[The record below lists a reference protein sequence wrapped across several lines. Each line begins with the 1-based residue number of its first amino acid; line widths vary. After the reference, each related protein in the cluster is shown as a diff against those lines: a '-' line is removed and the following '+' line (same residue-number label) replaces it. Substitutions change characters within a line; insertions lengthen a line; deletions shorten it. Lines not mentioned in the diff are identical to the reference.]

1 MNKTWKRQVF
11 RHTALYTA
19 ILMFSH
25 TGGGGGA
32 QAQTQTQTHKYAI
45 VMNGQ
50 NLPEVKWGQDYK
62 KLAQKSNERQFTH
75 TTNFHIK
82 KNVTLSFNNIDE
94 VVAEKKDVVVFGTAT
109 YLPPYGKVSGFDADK
124 LKKRGDALGWIKTTK
139 PGLVGYSYEGVTCQN
154 NYNNASSGCPE
165 LIYKTQFSF
174 GQQGLKK
181 KTTGG
186 LDIAED
192 KSRDNSPI
200 YKLQD
205 YPGLGVSFNLSSES
219 LVKSIK
225 YNKIISSFSE
235 GVTQQ
240 NGTQNQHKDK
250 NLVYTTGD
258 YQYKNKY
265 SSRYVGQNEHSA
277 IAFYLNAKLHLLDK
291 KNIKNIAQGKTVN
304 LGTLKSY
311 VEPTAEWKN
320 KRQNYFQGNW
330 TFEDKGTVSVK
341 LKLPEVKAGRCVN
354 KNNPNP
360 NAKAPSPALT
370 APALWFGPVQNGK
383 VQMYSASVSTYPDS
397 SSSQIFLQN
406 LSRKDDTSK
415 PGRYSLKPLS
425 TSEIKSKEPNFTG
438 RQTIIRLDGRVQ
450 QIKLGQSNNEVVGFN
465 GNSNNATFGIVSE
478 GSFMPDTSEW
488 KKVLLPWT
496 VRVFADDS
504 KFKEFNKEEKDN
516 KPKYSQK
523 YRSRDNG
530 KRERN
535 LGDIV
540 NSPIVAVGGYLAT
553 SANDGMVHIFKK
565 GNGGDER
572 NYSLKLSYIPGTMPR
587 KDIENKDSTLA
598 KELRAFAEKGY
609 VGDRYGVDGGFV
621 LRQVNLNG
629 KDHVFMFGAMGFGGR
644 GAYALDL
651 TKADGSDPTK
661 ASLFDVKDNG
671 NNGNNGN
678 NRVELGYT
686 VGTPQIGKTHNGKYA
701 AFLASGYA
709 TKKIDDPTNKTALYV
724 YDLENNGNLI
734 KKIEVKDGK
743 GGLSSPTLV
752 DKDLDGTV
760 DIAYAGD
767 RGGKMYRFD
776 LSGQSPDQWTVR
788 PIFEGTKPI
797 TSAPAISQLKDKR
810 VVIFGTGSDLSEE
823 DVDNMEEQ
831 YIYGI
836 FDDDT
841 ATTGTVNF
849 SGSGGGLLEQVL
861 SRDNDNKTLF
871 LTDYKRS
878 DGSGSKGWVVKL
890 KDGQRVTVKPTVV
903 LRTAFVTI
911 RKYND
916 GGCGAETAILGINT
930 ADGGKLTKKSARPIV
945 PDANKDVAQYSG
957 HKQTTKGKS
966 IPIGCMQKGNE
977 IVCPNGYVYDKPVNV
992 RYLDEKKTDGFST
1005 TADGDAGGS
1014 GIDPAGKRS
1023 GKNNRC
1029 FSQKGVRTLLMNDL
1043 DSLDIT
1049 GPTCGMKRISWR
1061 EVFY

>member
-25 TGGGGGA
+25 TGGGG
-32 QAQTQTQTHKYAI
+32 QANTKPYAI

-50 NLPEVKWGQDYK
+50 KLPEVKWGQSYNS
-62 KLAQKSNERQFTH
+62 LPQKSNPRQVNFTTSFSGH
-75 TTNFHIK
+75 K
-82 KNVTLSFNNIDE
+82 KNTTFSFNNTDE
-94 VVAEKKDVVVFGTAT
+94 VVAQKKDAVVFGAAT
-109 YLPPYGKVSGFDADK
+109 YLPPYGKVSGFDEK
-124 LKKRGDALGWIKTTK
+124 RLKERGDVLGWIGTTR
-139 PGLVGYSYEGVTCQN
+139 PGLVGYSYEGNTC
-154 NYNNASSGCPE
+154 SSGDCPDVS
-165 LIYKTQFSF
+165 YKTQFTF
-174 GQQGLKK
+174 GNQGLKSK
-181 KTTGG
+181 VNGK
-186 LDIAED
+186 LDIDED

-200 YKLQD
+200 YKLPDQ
-205 YPGLGVSFNLSSES
+205 PWLGVSFNLSSES
-219 LVKSIK
+219 VVESKKLKKVE
-225 YNKIISSFSE
+225 SSFSE
-235 GVTQQ
+235 DVTQS
-240 NGTQNQHKDK
+240 NGAQSLYKDK

-258 YQYKNKY
+258 VRNKGNQVHQDK
-265 SSRYVGQNEHSA
+265 SHAV
-277 IAFYLNAKLHLLDK
+277 AFYLNAKLHLLDK
-291 KNIKNIAQGKTVN
+291 KNIQNIAQGITVN
-304 LGTLKSY
+304 FGTLKTRI
-311 VEPTAEWKN
+311 EPTDAWKN
-320 KRQNYFQGNW
+320 KRHLTRNVGNW
-330 TFEDKGTVSVK
+330 EFKDTGSVSVK
-341 LKLPEVKAGRCVN
+341 LKLPQVKAGRCIN
-354 KNNPNP
+354 KPNPNP
-360 NAKAPSPALT
+360 KAQALSPALT

-383 VQMYSASVSTYPDS
+383 AEMYSASVSTYPDS
-397 SSSQIFLQN
+397 SSSRIYLQN
-406 LSRKDDTSK
+406 LKRKTDPGR
-415 PGRYSLKPLS
+415 PGRYSLADLA
-425 TSEIKSKEPNFTG
+425 KSDIENRQPNFTG
-438 RQTIIRLDGRVQ
+438 RQTIIRLDGGVQ
-450 QIKLGQSNNEVVGFN
+450 QIKLQGNEVTSFNVNN
-465 GNSNNATFGIVSE
+465 GNNTFGIVKDL
-478 GSFMPDTSEW
+478 GVDPDASEW

-496 VRVFADDS
+496 VRASNDDNQ
-504 KFKEFNKEEKDN
+504 FKTINQQLNQQKIQ
-516 KPKYSQK
+516 YSQR
-523 YRSRDNG
+523 YRIRDNG
-530 KRERN
+530 NRD

-540 NSPIVAVGGYLAT
+540 NSPIVAVGEYLAT

-565 GNGGDER
+565 NGGGDDR
-572 NYSLKLSYIPGTMPR
+572 NYNLKLSYIPGTMPR
-587 KDIENKDSTLA
+587 KDIESKDSNLA

-621 LRQVNLNG
+621 LRQVNNLNG
-629 KDHVFMFGAMGFGGR
+629 QDRVFMFGAMGFGGR

-651 TKADGSDPTK
+651 TKAENGNPT
-661 ASLFDVKDNG
+661 AVSLFDVKNDDKN
-671 NNGNNGN
+671 NNG
-678 NRVELGYT
+678 VKLGYT
-686 VGTPQIGKTHNGKYA
+686 VGTPQIGKTHDGKYA

-709 TKKIDDPTNKTALYV
+709 TKDINSTENQTALYV
-724 YDLENNGNLI
+724 YDLESSGTLI
-734 KKIEVKDGK
+734 KKIEVPNGK

-752 DKDLDGTV
+752 DKDLDGIV

-776 LSGQSPDQWTVR
+776 LKDWSVR
-788 PIFEGTKPI
+788 TIFEGTKPI

-861 SRDNDNKTLF
+861 RRDNDNKTLF

-957 HKQTTKGKS
+957 HKKGINGKS

-1061 EVFY
+1061 EVFF

>member
-1 MNKTWKRQVF
+1 MNKTLKRQVF
-11 RHTALYTA
+11 RHTALYAA

-25 TGGGGGA
+25 TGGGGA
-32 QAQTQTQTHKYAI
+32 QAQTSKYAI
-45 VMNGQ
+45 IMNERNQ
-50 NLPEVKWGQDYK
+50 LEVKQEGSYSTLREKDR
-62 KLAQKSNERQFTH
+62 ERKFDFNANRGGGGSVFFDNTD
-75 TTNFHIK
+75 
-82 KNVTLSFNNIDE
+82 TLVSRQSGT
-94 VVAEKKDVVVFGTAT
+94 AVFGTAT
-109 YLPPYGKVSGFDADK
+109 YLPPYGKVSGFDANA
-124 LKKRGDALGWIKTTK
+124 LKER
-139 PGLVGYSYEGVTCQN
+139 
-154 NYNNASSGCPE
+154 NNAVDWIHTTRAGLAGYAYTNVICRSSDQCPQLVYE
-165 LIYKTQFSF
+165 TKFAFSNKDLANNA
-174 GQQGLKK
+174 GR
-181 KTTGG
+181 
-186 LDIAED
+186 LDRHSD
-192 KSRDNSPI
+192 PSRENSPI
-200 YKLQD
+200 YKLKD
-205 YPGLGVSFNLSSES
+205 HPWLGVSFNLGSEGTAKDGKS
-219 LVKSIK
+219 FNKLV
-225 YNKIISSFSE
+225 SSFDENNS
-235 GVTQQ
+235 
-240 NGTQNQHKDK
+240 NQ
-250 NLVYTTGD
+250 NLVYTTKGHPISLGNW
-258 YQYKNKY
+258 Q
-265 SSRYVGQNEHSA
+265 REHTA
-277 IAFYLNAKLHLLDK
+277 MAYYLNAKLHLLDK
-291 KNIKNIAQGKTVN
+291 KGIKDIAQGKTVD
-304 LGTLKSY
+304 LGTLRPR
-311 VEPTAEWKN
+311 VEAKVSRGGWNLLNFWATWKI
-320 KRQNYFQGNW
+320 
-330 TFEDKGTVSVK
+330 EDKGNITVR
-341 LKLPEVKAGRCVN
+341 LDLPEVKAGRCTN
-354 KNNPNP
+354 AAHPNP
-360 NAKAPSPALT
+360 KVQALSPALT

-496 VRVFADDS
+496 VRGFSNDNEFV
-504 KFKEFNKEEKDN
+504 KFNKESD
-516 KPKYSQK
+516 KYSQR
-523 YRSRDNG
+523 YRIRDNG
-530 KRERN
+530 NNNRN

-540 NSPIVAVGGYLAT
+540 NSPIVAVGEYLAT
-553 SANDGMVHIFKK
+553 SANDGMVHIFKQS
-565 GNGGDER
+565 GGDER

-587 KDIENKDSTLA
+587 KNIENNDSTLA

-621 LRQVNLNG
+621 LRQVERNG

-651 TKADGSDPTK
+651 TKADGNDPTK
-661 ASLFDVKDNG
+661 ASLFDVKNNG

-678 NRVELGYT
+678 NSVKLGYT
-686 VGTPQIGKTHNGKYA
+686 VGTPQIGKTHDGKYA

-709 TKKIDDPTNKTALYV
+709 TKDVNSNDNTTALYV
-724 YDLENNGNLI
+724 YDLESSGNLI
-734 KKIEVKDGK
+734 TKIDVHGGK

-752 DKDLDGTV
+752 DKDLDGTI

-767 RGGKMYRFD
+767 RGGSMYRFD
-776 LSGQSPDQWTVR
+776 LSGQDPSQWTVR
-788 PIFEGTKPI
+788 TIFQGTKPI

-810 VVIFGTGSDLSEE
+810 VVIFGTGSDLSED
-823 DVDNMEEQ
+823 DVLSTSEQ

-841 ATTGTVNF
+841 AASNVDVKLKGL
-849 SGSGGGLLEQVL
+849 GGGLLEQKL
-861 SRDNDNKTLF
+861 SEENKTLF

-878 DGSGSKGWVVKL
+878 DGSGDKGWVVKL

-911 RKYND
+911 HKYTGTD
-916 GGCGAETAILGINT
+916 KCGAETAILGINT

-957 HKQTTKGKS
+957 HKKGTNGKS
-966 IPIGCMQKGNE
+966 IPIGCMEKNGGT
-977 IVCPNGYVYDKPVNV
+977 VCPNGYVYDKPVNV

-1014 GIDPAGKRS
+1014 GIDPAGKRA

-1061 EVFY
+1061 EVFF